1 MAEVVDIG
9 SARRSKV
16 AGPAFSNWGKRLG
29 FTPGPDDALAEIPDN
44 ILIELAELESEGVL
58 ALYDVVLGVRG
69 WGAGE
74 AFNYL
79 EPDRKMEALDAYLF
93 LADQVRFEVMRRLGW
108 LGGMSCSDMPIT
120 DLALNHKQVQARLSD
135 QPELLRGYPRYDEMT
150 KRLEVEPEAAMRSVI
165 PEALSI
171 FRRKVKSS

>member
-29 FTPGPDDALAEIPDN
+29 FTPGPDETLEAIPDE
-44 ILIELAELESEGVL
+44 ILIELAELDSEGVL

-79 EPDRKMEALDAYLF
+79 EPGRKMEALDAYLF

-108 LGGMSCSDMPIT
+108 LGGTICSEIPIT
-120 DLALNHKQVQARLSD
+120 DLALNHKQALARMAGH
-135 QPELLRGYPRYDEMT
+135 PKLLRAYPRYDEMN
-150 KRLEVEPEAAMRSVI
+150 KRLEMEPEAAIRSII
-165 PEALSI
+165 PEALTI
-171 FRRKVKSS
+171 FRRKVNA

>member
-16 AGPAFSNWGKRLG
+16 AGPAFSNWEKRLG
-29 FTPGPDDALAEIPDN
+29 FTPGPDEALDAIPDK
-44 ILIELAELESEGVL
+44 ILIELAELGNEGVL

-69 WGAGE
+69 WGVGE

-79 EPDRKMEALDAYLF
+79 EPGRKMEALDSYLF

-108 LGGMSCSDMPIT
+108 LGATVCSEVPIA
-120 DLALNHKQVQARLSD
+120 DLALNHKHLMARVAE
-135 QPELLRGYPRYDEMT
+135 PPMLLRAYPRYEEMS
-150 KRLEVEPEAAMRSVI
+150 KRLEMEPEAAIRSII
-165 PEALSI
+165 PEALTV
-171 FRRKVKSS
+171 FRRKVNA